1 MRANLIILSKIK
13 DYVGGFSI
21 EIPRFNGFFLH
32 FFAYRCQ
39 IPADISSSICWALS
53 MLLWRYYLSFCRITQ
68 CSGLPL
74 PTFFMC
80 SMYWSCSARTTS
92 YTIYLCHEEKST
104 LYEQKY

>member
-13 DYVGGFSI
+13 DEVGGFSI
-21 EIPRFNGFFLH
+21 EIPRFNVFFFI

-39 IPADISSSICWALS
+39 IPADISSSICLALS
-53 MLLWRYYLSFCRITQ
+53 LLLLGIIICRITQ